1 MNYKLRCSTLALT
14 LFTSTLAIADNIVAS
29 SIPLPTLSVL
39 QGKQLEMSLEGVEC
53 GIEPYFVDDDSV
65 SILINGTP
73 LEFSRTC
80 HDDVIRFRPKDRSEN
95 SIFTQLI
102 LENRNINLRYMTG
115 SRSYVY
121 NDWQLGPVKQALKVE

>member
-1 MNYKLRCSTLALT
+1 MNYKLCCSTLALT
-14 LFTSTLAIADNIVAS
+14 LFTSTSALADNIIAS

-65 SILINGTP
+65 SILVNGTP

-80 HDDVIRFRPKDRSEN
+80 HDSVLRFKPKNRSEN
-95 SIFTQLI
+95 TIFTQLI

-115 SRSYVY
+115 LRSYVY
-121 NDWQLGPVKQALKVE
+121 NDWQLSPVKHALENK